1 MQCNE
6 TWLDGVYPA
15 VGEGVRLGVFR
26 QFELL
31 IQSILDQALIKIIN
45 FVKSTNL
52 IHLVHNTLYKVIAF
66 RLLIIKDFEY
76 VTLLQYSVIVTY
88 QKLLQFA
95 LISTQNVITGVN
107 YI

>member
-1 MQCNE
+1 M
-6 TWLDGVYPA
+6 YPA

-26 QFELL
+26 QFELV
-31 IQSILDQALIKIIN
+31 IQSILDQALIKIIK

-88 QKLLQFA
+88 QKLLKFA

>member
-1 MQCNE
+1 M
-6 TWLDGVYPA
+6 YPA

-31 IQSILDQALIKIIN
+31 IQSILEQALTKIRK

-76 VTLLQYSVIVTY
+76 VTLLQYNSY
-88 QKLLQFA
+88 LPEA
-95 LISTQNVITGVN
+95 ITICIDIDAKCNNGS
-107 YI
+107 

>member
-1 MQCNE
+1 M
-6 TWLDGVYPA
+6 
-15 VGEGVRLGVFR
+15 RLGDFR
-26 QFELL
+26 QFELV
-31 IQSILDQALIKIIN
+31 IQSILDQALIKIIK

-52 IHLVHNTLYKVIAF
+52 IHLVHNTLYKVIA
-66 RLLIIKDFEY
+66 LIIKDFEY